1 MANSDRYRR
10 EERYGRDDRGFVDR
24 ATDEVRSWFGDDD
37 AEARRRYDE
46 REDQR
51 GSYRAAPPQSHA
63 WADRGGDWDRHDG
76 VRDQRRF
83 PDAADGRPDRGP
95 RRREPAPFGG
105 PDRDRGGWDAAPRA
119 AWPEDR
125 GETTPQHG
133 PAGSWREW
141 RGQPASYGS
150 DGGWHV
156 GKGPSGYTRSDER
169 IREDVCDRLTDDP
182 YVDATH
188 VEVSVQGGEVTLA
201 GSVDRR
207 EDKRRAEDIAERVS
221 GVREVNNRLRVGI
234 AQGSG
239 LGAGTTTTPTRA

>member
-1 MANSDRYRR
+1 VANSDRYRR
-10 EERYGRDDRGFVDR
+10 DDGYGRDDRGFVDR
-24 ATDEVRSWFGDDD
+24 ATDEVRSWFGDDE
-37 AEARRRYDE
+37 AEARRRYEE
-46 REDQR
+46 RGDQR
-51 GSYRAAPPQSHA
+51 GSYRGAPPQGRA
-63 WADRGGDWDRHDG
+63 WADRGGNWDRDDVG
-76 VRDQRRF
+76 RDPRMF
-83 PDAADGRPDRGP
+83 PESAEGHVDRGP
-95 RRREPAPFGG
+95 GRRDPASYAARE
-105 PDRDRGGWDAAPRA
+105 RDRGGWDTPPRA
-119 AWPEDR
+119 PWPEDH

-141 RGQPASYGS
+141 RGRHASYGT

-188 VEVSVQGGEVTLA
+188 VEVSVQGGEVTLG

-239 LGAGTTTTPTRA
+239 PGAGTTTTPTRA

>member
-1 MANSDRYRR
+1 MGNSDRYRR
-10 EERYGRDDRGFVDR
+10 DERYGRDDRGFVDR
-24 ATDEVRSWFGDDD
+24 AADEVRSWFGDDA
-37 AEARRRYDE
+37 AEARRRP
-46 REDQR
+46 EDRDDAR
-51 GSYRAAPPQSHA
+51 GPYRGAPPQDGA
-63 WADRGGDWDRHDG
+63 WAGRRDDWDRGD
-76 VRDQRRF
+76 D
-83 PDAADGRPDRGP
+83 
-95 RRREPAPFGG
+95 RRRTENYVGDHRESRGWGATRAP
-105 PDRDRGGWDAAPRA
+105 
-119 AWPEDR
+119 WPEAR

-133 PAGSWREW
+133 PVGSWREW
-141 RGQPASYGS
+141 RGQPPAYGN

-188 VEVSVQGGEVTLA
+188 IDVTVQGGEVTLG

-239 LGAGTTTTPTRA
+239 SGAGTTTTPTRA